1 MNIFQL
7 QEEYLYLMQDIEQ
20 AEGEITEELAE
31 RLAINKED
39 FSAKMDAYANIIA
52 QFTGEIAIID
62 TELERLKGLKTS
74 KENAITRMKAAM
86 NDALKLFGEPGKT
99 GNQTFKTPLHSYW
112 NVYHKPLVIDDDAKV
127 PVDYIGYNLKTQLP
141 HNLME
146 EVSDTL
152 ASYSKDYEFTFEDS
166 VKRTELKKAIEGGLT
181 LDGVRIDDKASYLRI
196 K

>member
-52 QFTGEIAIID
+52 QFNGEVAIID
-62 TELERLKGLKTS
+62 TEMERLKGLKTS
-74 KENAITRMKAAM
+74 KENAVTRMKTAM
-86 NDALKLFGEPGKT
+86 NDALKLFGDIGKT
-99 GNQTFKTPLHSYW
+99 NNQTFKTPLHSYW
-112 NVYHKPLVIDDDAKV
+112 NVYHKPLVVLDETSVPEEYVRYSLALKV
-127 PVDYIGYNLKTQLP
+127 N
-141 HNLME
+141 NNEME
-146 EVSDTL
+146 EISDRL
-152 ASYSKDYEFTFEDS
+152 ADVPIVLAFVPS
-166 VKRTELKKAIEGGLT
+166 VDRTALKKDIEAEIVST
-181 LDGVRIDDKASYLRI
+181 ESAYIDMTASYLRI